1 MTAIPVLEAALA
13 PEFEILRPLGDGS
26 TGTVYL
32 ARETELRRLVAIKV
46 PHPNLAQDPLVRGR
60 FEREA
65 RAAARLRHPAIAA
78 VHRIARLPDGTPYL
92 VMEYIEG
99 RTLDDVL
106 RADGPLPPPDA
117 LRFLTRVAEALAEA
131 HDKGV
136 IHRDVRPGNILCTAD
151 PECAVLTDFGIAGI
165 LETGSEVIT
174 RLTRPGERLGDAAYR
189 SPEQLLGD
197 PITPAADIYG
207 WGLVAFE
214 VLTGQRPFVGP
225 TPEVVGALRL
235 RQPPR
240 SLTAVDPE
248 ADPRLADL
256 INRCL
261 AREPRH
267 RPTAATVVR
276 KLGRLRPRRPATNPD
291 GTARTGIRIMP
302 GVDQM
307 PALGPFLSEL
317 RRRRVFNVAL
327 GYAAVAF
334 VLLQGAELILPVLP
348 VHSLAYPLVVAITL
362 AGFPVAMVLAWMY
375 DLTDAGLRRTEAS
388 PATGPAYVRWLL
400 PGLGLVL
407 SLLLAVII
415 GWWVLGG
422 A

>member
-1 MTAIPVLEAALA
+1 MTGPPTLETALA
-13 PEFEILRPLGDGS
+13 PEFEILRPLGQGS

-46 PHPNLAQDPLVRGR
+46 PHPDLGQDPQVRGR

-65 RAAARLRHPAIAA
+65 RAAARLRHPGIAA
-78 VHRIARLPDGTPYL
+78 VHRIARLPDGTPFL
-92 VMEYIEG
+92 VMDYIDG

-106 RADGPLPPPDA
+106 RAEGPLGMADA
-117 LRFLTRVAEALAEA
+117 LALLTRVADALAEA
-131 HDKGV
+131 HANGV
-136 IHRDVRPGNILCTAD
+136 IHRDVRPGNILCTVE
-151 PECAVLTDFGIAGI
+151 PGSAVLTDFGIAGI
-165 LETGSEVIT
+165 LESGSEVVT

-197 PITPAADIYG
+197 TITPASDIYG

-214 VLTGQRPFVGP
+214 VLTGQKPFSGP
-225 TPEVVGALRL
+225 TPEVTGAIRL

-240 SLTAVDPE
+240 SLADIDPG
-248 ADPRLADL
+248 ADPRLVDL

-261 AREPRH
+261 AREPGH
-267 RPTAATVVR
+267 RPTATALVR
-276 KLGRLRPRRPATNPD
+276 KLSRLRSRRGAEVAGRPGMSLLPNMD
-291 GTARTGIRIMP
+291 RMP
-302 GVDQM
+302 T
-307 PALGPFLSEL
+307 LGPFLSEL

-334 VLLQGAELILPVLP
+334 VLLQGAELILPALP
-348 VHSLAYPLVVAITL
+348 VHPLAYPLVVAVTL
-362 AGFPVAMVLAWMY
+362 AGFPIAMVIAWMY
-375 DLTDAGLRRTEAS
+375 DLTEAGLRRTAS
-388 PATGPAYVRWLL
+388 VPASGPAYVRWLL
-400 PGLGLVL
+400 PALGLVV
-407 SLLLAVII
+407 SLLLAVVI